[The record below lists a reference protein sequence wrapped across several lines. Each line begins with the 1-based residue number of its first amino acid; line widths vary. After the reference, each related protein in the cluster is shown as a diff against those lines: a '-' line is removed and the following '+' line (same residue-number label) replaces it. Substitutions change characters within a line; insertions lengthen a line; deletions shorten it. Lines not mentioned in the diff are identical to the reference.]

1 VSTPGGSHTPLGL
14 VYDAG
19 ALIAAERD
27 VRGLWAIHARA
38 LQRGVRP
45 VVAAGCVVEVW
56 RGTRQVSLA
65 RLLDGC
71 EVEALTA
78 EHAKR
83 SGALR
88 PGTPD
93 AVGAIDA
100 TVVEAALRRHA
111 AVVTSDRADVER
123 LAAGARRRLHVI
135 DV

>member
-1 VSTPGGSHTPLGL
+1 
-14 VYDAG
+14 
-19 ALIAAERD
+19 
-27 VRGLWAIHARA
+27 
-38 LQRGVRP
+38 
-45 VVAAGCVVEVW
+45 VVEVW

-88 PGTPD
+88 RGVAD
-93 AVGAIDA
+93 AVGAIDP

-111 AVVTSDRADVER
+111 AVLTSDRADVER
-123 LAAGARRRLHVI
+123 LAMVARRRVDVI

>member
-1 VSTPGGSHTPLGL
+1 MSTRRASREALQL

-27 VRGLWAIHARA
+27 DRRLWAIHARA

-45 VVAAGCVVEVW
+45 VVPAGCVVEVW

-71 EVEALTA
+71 EVEALTG

-88 PGTPD
+88 RGTPD

-111 AVVTSDRADVER
+111 AVVTSDRADVEH
-123 LAAGARRRLHVI
+123 LAAGARRRVEVI

>member
-1 VSTPGGSHTPLGL
+1 MSTRRASHTPLQL

-27 VRGLWAIHARA
+27 DRRVWAIHARA

-45 VVAAGCVVEVW
+45 VVPAGCVVEVW

-65 RLLDGC
+65 RLLGGC

-88 PGTPD
+88 RGIADT
-93 AVGAIDA
+93 VSAIDA
-100 TVVEAALRRHA
+100 TVVEVALRRRA

-123 LAAGARRRLHVI
+123 LAAGARRRVDVI